1 MTSRRPLVKVG
12 RIRALFRY
20 FKDRDASILG
30 KLFVLA
36 AAFYVVWPADLIPDV
51 PFIGWL
57 DDIGV
62 MGIATA
68 WLSRVI
74 GRYREAAPSGGAAE
88 TGKSPV
94 LRT

>member
-1 MTSRRPLVKVG
+1 MMSRRRVG
-12 RIRALFRY
+12 RFRALFRY
-20 FKDRDASILG
+20 FKDREASVFG

-36 AAFYVVWPADLIPDV
+36 AVFYVIWPADLIPDV
-51 PFIGWL
+51 PVVGWL

-68 WLSRVI
+68 FLSRVLA
-74 GRYREAAPSGGAAE
+74 RYRERPEQAIVEGE
-88 TGKSPV
+88 TPA

>member
-1 MTSRRPLVKVG
+1 MKRRSVPSIG
-12 RIRALFRY
+12 RLRALARF
-20 FKDRDASILG
+20 FKDRNASILG

-62 MGIATA
+62 MGLATA
-68 WLSRVI
+68 YLSRVI
-74 GRYREAAPSGGAAE
+74 SRYRHVQNGETPALEA
-88 TGKSPV
+88 
-94 LRT
+94 

>member
-1 MTSRRPLVKVG
+1 MKRHASVPSIG
-12 RIRALFRY
+12 RLRALGRFFR
-20 FKDRDASILG
+20 DRNASIFG

-62 MGIATA
+62 MGLATA
-68 WLSRVI
+68 YLSRVI
-74 GRYREAAPSGGAAE
+74 ARYRGESPELPAVDRSAA
-88 TGKSPV
+88 
-94 LRT
+94 LR